1 MEKGEAKDD
10 KTEGEDKVEAKQHNK
25 EVEDK
30 GATTTGKEVKADGKA
45 DKASEAARS
54 IVEESA
60 FKQPND
66 YSRSKPLCGSW
77 GHINAR
83 RFVGMTL

>member
-1 MEKGEAKDD
+1 MEAK
-10 KTEGEDKVEAKQHNK
+10 EHNK

-30 GATTTGKEVKADGKA
+30 GATTTGKEAKADGKA

-54 IVEESA
+54 MAEESA

-77 GHINAR
+77 GHMNAR
-83 RFVGMTL
+83 RFVGMTLY